1 MKKSLRCICAALF
14 MLAFCTGFVIHAS
27 AVERASLYLT
37 RYSAT
42 VSASNNGAIE
52 MSIFVVANKSVSE
65 LGASYIL
72 LEESDD
78 GGKTWSTA
86 REYEGQSWM
95 TAENRSTYSRT
106 LSSTIKSSS
115 GIAVSQSKS
124 FSPAHGS
131 QSSTCGFPSMAAK
144 PRTAT

>member
-52 MSIFVVANKSVSE
+52 MSIFGRVK
-65 LGASYIL
+65 I
-72 LEESDD
+72 
-78 GGKTWSTA
+78 
-86 REYEGQSWM
+86 
-95 TAENRSTYSRT
+95 
-106 LSSTIKSSS
+106 
-115 GIAVSQSKS
+115 
-124 FSPAHGS
+124 FSHFSLQAL
-131 QSSTCGFPSMAAK
+131 A
-144 PRTAT
+144 